1 MSVFPLHADWHSS
14 IVPLMIKD
22 VYKPKGEFSK
32 AKVALCI
39 HNIAFQVSKA
49 RSQTF
54 QNYFNTIGANVLPII
69 GRGGT

>member
-1 MSVFPLHADWHSS
+1 
-14 IVPLMIKD
+14 MIKD